1 MNSCHAYVVLHFI
14 PLQPSLLLCYIA
26 MHNKLTLSF
35 LFFMSAKSH
44 CLMAK
49 CRNQS
54 DLCEGLRDLFSWI
67 RSQLSGIALV
77 LAIPYCLLVSS
88 KAFAM
93 TCHTC
98 CWVLTSQSH
107 RLFLQPQM
115 YFLCRACHQLMDN
128 VCACSHRL
136 VSSASPRNV
145 SVLPVSV

>member
-1 MNSCHAYVVLHFI
+1 MCTSTFHTSSAKLAFV
-14 PLQPSLLLCYIA
+14 
-26 MHNKLTLSF
+26 HNKLTLSF

-49 CRNQS
+49 CRNRS
-54 DLCEGLRDLFSWI
+54 DLREGL
-67 RSQLSGIALV
+67 QELSGIALV

-98 CWVLTSQSH
+98 CWVLTSGSH
-107 RLFLQPQM
+107 RLFLQSQM
-115 YFLCRACHQLMDN
+115 YFLCRACHQLIDN

-136 VSSASPRNV
+136 VSSASARNT